1 MSSSIRDFDF
11 DFEFNDTML
20 IIGALLAIYVL
31 YLVAGSIL
39 GYSLR
44 GQLNSLARLTF
55 LIGVYGMLAL
65 ALNLHWGY
73 TGLFNIGIAGFM
85 AVGLYTM
92 AMISKPPASASAG
105 AATVS
110 GLGLPLWV
118 GIIGGM
124 LAAAILG
131 LLVALPALRLRAD
144 YLAIVTIATSEIIR
158 FIVTSD
164 QFAKFTLFGKHLGTG
179 GARGLL
185 LNYSD
190 PLNPLFNSGPYKA
203 LEHALDPLVGGSSG
217 PVLNSLTY
225 AIILLVF
232 VTAFYWL
239 LKRTG
244 ESPFGRVLKAIREDE
259 EVANSLGKNTD
270 RFKIKSFMLG
280 CALMGLAGILWQL
293 RQGAITPTSFKPQ
306 VTFFVW
312 LALIIG
318 GAGSNTGSVLGAA
331 MFAGLLYQGPLY
343 LKNIIRQG
351 INIHIPVFGQLV
363 FNPPSSAPNSFAGAL
378 GPIFSG
384 HFSPMV
390 AYAIGN
396 INALQLVL
404 MGAVLIWIMHHRPEG
419 VLGHR
424 KEEAASIPLSR
435 PGGGSS
441 GGPQPD
447 AATDGGEQQ

>member
-1 MSSSIRDFDF
+1 MSSSVPDL
-11 DFEFNDTML
+11 DFELNDTML
-20 IIGALLAIYVL
+20 ILGALLAIYAL
-31 YLVAGSIL
+31 YLIGGTLL

-92 AMISKPPASASAG
+92 AIISKPPASASAG

-118 GIIGGM
+118 GILGGM

-144 YLAIVTIATSEIIR
+144 YLAIVTIATSEIVR
-158 FIVTSD
+158 FVVTSD
-164 QFAKFTLFGKHLGTG
+164 QFETFTLFGKQLGTG
-179 GARGLL
+179 GGRGLL
-185 LNYSD
+185 LNFSD

-203 LEHALDPLVGGSSG
+203 VEHALDPLVGGSSG
-217 PVLNSLTY
+217 PVLDSLTY

-232 VTAFYWL
+232 VVAFYWL

-259 EVANSLGKNTD
+259 EVANALGKDTN

-280 CALMGLAGILWQL
+280 CALMGLAGILWQM

-331 MFAGLLYQGPLY
+331 IFAGFLYQGPLY
-343 LKNIIRQG
+343 MKNIIRGTIQV
-351 INIHIPVFGQLV
+351 PT
-363 FNPPSSAPNSFAGAL
+363 APNSFAGAV
-378 GPIFSG
+378 GPIFNGKIMPFVSYV
-384 HFSPMV
+384 M
-390 AYAIGN
+390 GN

-404 MGAVLIWIMHHRPEG
+404 MGAVLIWIMHHKPEG

-424 KEEAASIPLSR
+424 KEEAASIPLVR
-435 PGGGSS
+435 PGGGSER
-441 GGPQPD
+441 PQPEV
-447 AATDGGEQQ
+447 AADGGEQQ

>member
-1 MSSSIRDFDF
+1 MSSSVRDI
-11 DFEFNDTML
+11 ELNDTML
-20 IIGALLAIYVL
+20 ILGVLLAIYVL
-31 YLVAGSIL
+31 YLAAGSVL

-92 AMISKPPASASAG
+92 AIVSKPAASATAG

-118 GIIGGM
+118 GIIAGM

-144 YLAIVTIATSEIIR
+144 YLAIVTIATSEIVR
-158 FIVTSD
+158 FTVTSD
-164 QFAKFTLFGKHLGTG
+164 KFQEFTLFGRKLGTG
-179 GARGLL
+179 GGRGLL
-185 LNYSD
+185 LNFND
-190 PLNPLFNSGPYKA
+190 PLQPLFESGPYGA
-203 LEHALDPLVGGSSG
+203 LEGALDPMFGGSIG
-217 PVLNSLTY
+217 PVLDSLTY
-225 AIILLVF
+225 AIILMGF

-259 EVANSLGKNTD
+259 EVANALGKNTD
-270 RFKIKSFMLG
+270 VFKIKSFMLG
-280 CALMGLAGILWQL
+280 CALMGLAGILWQM

-331 MFAGLLYQGPLY
+331 VFAGLLYQGPLY

-351 INIHIPVFGQLV
+351 IDLSVPVFGHIV
-363 FNPPSSAPNSFAGAL
+363 FQPPSSAPNTFAAAL
-378 GPIFSG
+378 APIFSG
-384 HFSPMV
+384 KFAPMV
-390 AYAIGN
+390 AYIIGN
-396 INALQLVL
+396 INALQLVI
-404 MGAVLIWIMHHRPEG
+404 MGAVLIWIMQHRPEG

-424 KEEAASIPLSR
+424 KEEAASIPLTR

-441 GGPQPD
+441 EPKPTP
-447 AATDGGEQQ
+447 AADGGEER